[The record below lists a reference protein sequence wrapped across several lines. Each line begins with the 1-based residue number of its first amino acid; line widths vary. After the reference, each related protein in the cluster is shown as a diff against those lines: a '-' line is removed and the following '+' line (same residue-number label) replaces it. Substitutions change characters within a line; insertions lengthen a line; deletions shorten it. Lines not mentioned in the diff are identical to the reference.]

1 MKGIVRPRPEAQQDL
16 IDIYRYIARQAG
28 FGSARRFLASADATF
43 HRLAGLPNSGTPFEP
58 DEPRLAGLRYL
69 PISRFRKFLA
79 FYRPTADG
87 IEVLRVLHG
96 SRDLAGILAT
106 DFEDDGEEAP
116 AADGPGPM
124 PPPPDEPE
132 GPR

>member
-1 MKGIVRPRPEAQQDL
+1 MTGNVVRLPGALRDLNEAAAYIQRHGGPERA
-16 IDIYRYIARQAG
+16 I
-28 FGSARRFLASADATF
+28 RFLRQADATF

-132 GPR
+132 EPR